1 MKSIFAQK
9 VAQKCA
15 VRRRE
20 SELLA
25 NGKASPMQLGRQNF
39 CMKGVKLSDFNNS
52 DGSFSLF

>member
-1 MKSIFAQK
+1 MQDLFSQK
-9 VAQKCA
+9 AAKKRV

-25 NGKASPMQLGRQNF
+25 SGKVSPMQLGRQNF
-39 CMKGVKLSDFNNS
+39 CMKGIQLSKFKNS